1 MKRLLAALGVG
12 VVAIAVV
19 ALVRARQFTPRR
31 VPVPPAVA
39 ANPLP
44 GAVDRLVAAIRIP
57 SVSPADSAQRDS
69 AAFRAMH
76 AHLVRSFPRVHATMR
91 RETVGK
97 DALLYTWVGTDS
109 TLPPIVLMGHFDVVP
124 VEPGTEPRW
133 THPPFSGAL
142 TDSHVWG
149 RGTLDDKST
158 VLGVL
163 EASEALL
170 AEGFA
175 PRSTVYLAFG
185 ADEEVGGQ
193 RGAAVIAAMLRARGI
208 RPHFVLDEGGAVV
221 AGVAPGVRA
230 PVALVGIAE
239 KGFASLELVVRAEG
253 GHSSMPPRNTAAG
266 VLARAITRV
275 EGDPFPGSIRGA
287 AAQQLDALGR
297 EMSFGRRV
305 IFANRWLFDPAI
317 ERQLAASPRT
327 DAMLRTTTA
336 VTMLEGSP
344 KDNVL
349 PSQARAVVN
358 FRILP
363 GDSVAGIV
371 DRAHRI
377 IDDLR
382 VEVRL
387 LGVATEPSQIS
398 PTNTDAWALLERSIR
413 QVYSDAVVVPYL
425 VLGGTDSRYFR
436 DLTPNVYRFAG
447 FRLEAEDLTRFHGTN
462 ERIAIASYLE
472 GIRFLAQLL
481 RNAAG

>member
-1 MKRLLAALGVG
+1 MKKLLAALGALL
-12 VVAIAVV
+12 VVLAAVT
-19 ALVRARQFTPRR
+19 LVRATQFAPRR
-31 VPVPPAVA
+31 VPVPSAVTVE
-39 ANPLP
+39 PLP

-57 SVSPADSAQRDS
+57 SVSPADSARRDS
-69 AAFRAMH
+69 AAFHAMH
-76 AHLVRSFPRVHATMR
+76 AHLARSFPRVHAAMGH
-91 RETVGK
+91 EVVGK

-109 TLPPIVLMGHFDVVP
+109 ALPPIVLMGHFDVVP
-124 VEPGTEPRW
+124 VEPGTEERW

-142 TDSHVWG
+142 ADGHVWG
-149 RGTLDDKST
+149 RGALDDKST

-170 AEGFA
+170 AQGFA

-185 ADEEVGGQ
+185 ADEEVGGE
-193 RGAAVIAAMLRARGI
+193 RGAAVIAAMLRSRGV

-230 PVALVGIAE
+230 AVALVGIAE

-253 GHSSMPPRNTAAG
+253 GHSSMPPRHTAAG
-266 VLARAITRV
+266 VLARAITKV
-275 EGDPFPGSIRGA
+275 EGHPFPASIRGA
-287 AAQQLDALGR
+287 ASKQLDALGR

-317 ERQLAASPRT
+317 ERQLAASPQT

-363 GDSVAGIV
+363 GDSIAGVV
-371 DRAHRI
+371 DHVRRV

-382 VEVRL
+382 VDV
-387 LGVATEPSQIS
+387 GVVGIATEPSQVS

-447 FRLEAEDLTRFHGTN
+447 IRLDAEDLSRFHGTN
-462 ERIAIASYLE
+462 ERIAVASYLE